1 MFSSKTRWSQRS
13 WHIFHHSLHR
23 QLPKSG
29 SQNSFIWC
37 PTSGGKKLNFVAV
50 INPQAVFTTINSSIH
65 MPRTT
70 LLWFLWK
77 IFSGVLNCWS
87 IFIKFLVNKNSS
99 SEIYIFVNYYNN
111 NILFLL
117 GMLDRLAI
125 KPFTINGVYFGGKQQ
140 HGLMKNKSTV
150 TAGLV
155 LQSLIAVWWIMTVI

>member
-23 QLPKSG
+23 QLPKCG

-65 MPRTT
+65 MPQTT

-77 IFSGVLNCWS
+77 IFSEVLNCWS

-99 SEIYIFVNYYNN
+99 SEIYIFVNYYWWSLR
-111 NILFLL
+111 I
-117 GMLDRLAI
+117 I
-125 KPFTINGVYFGGKQQ
+125 
-140 HGLMKNKSTV
+140 MKNWIVCVAQFVMFIIVKS
-150 TAGLV
+150 V
-155 LQSLIAVWWIMTVI
+155 LRKLLHLKKILKF